1 MLLNILVACACI
13 ATTVPDSNLKSV
25 NPDSNLSSVNSKADS
40 SGVYPK
46 LTVNSKR
53 DAVGTEN
60 TTEGTKELEG
70 FPGYYIHVPKNALGK
85 KKVPL
90 VVMIHGRI
98 RNGLMEVEKFSG
110 LSDKHGMILLTVS
123 SIEPGYWDVV
133 RDLIDGK
140 IKYSITPYGV
150 EIYDFK
156 PRDVYKLDSALKY
169 VLKTQSIDPERI
181 ALVGFSDG
189 GSYSY
194 FLGRNNQKF
203 FSRIAPL
210 SAMAQFYGEDNAQS
224 KSQFFISGGLGEGPL
239 TNQVTRMAALLR
251 SQGYSAKTQIG
262 LRSHVDY
269 VEDQE
274 FVWQWF
280 KNSWDNPKITDSTPP
295 VRDSEVLLNLEAL
308 DKLTTFWSGFIQLP
322 DSIRNTSRMK
332 QQQEVWVRVGNEWST
347 VVMMDLKTM
356 CELHPQLNELLAKAE
371 LTVESAE
378 VLRRSIIETVYTI
391 EAGFDQDPPDS
402 SSVIGKTLKFKPVDK
417 SSVLYKNI
425 EFYKENKPR
434 FRELFKLKILG
445 LQ

>member
-1 MLLNILVACACI
+1 MLLNILTACLCI
-13 ATTVPDSNLKSV
+13 VSTIPDSSV
-25 NPDSNLSSVNSKADS
+25 MPVTYKTDS

-46 LTVNSKR
+46 LTVNSKV

-60 TTEGTKELEG
+60 ATEGTRELEE

-98 RNGLMEVEKFSG
+98 RNGLMEVEKFRG
-110 LSDKHGMILLTVS
+110 LSEKHGMILLTVS

-133 RDLIDGK
+133 RDLIDGN

-150 EIYDFK
+150 EIYNFK

-169 VLKTQSIDPERI
+169 VLNNQAIDPERI

-210 SAMAQFYGEDNAQS
+210 SAMAQFYGEDDPQS

-251 SQGYSAKTQIG
+251 SKGHSVKTQIG
-262 LRSHVDY
+262 LRGHVDY

-280 KNSWDNPKITDSTPP
+280 KNSWDNPKVTDSVPAT
-295 VRDSEVLLNLEAL
+295 RDSEVLLSLDAL
-308 DKLTTFWSGFIQLP
+308 DKLSTFWDGFIQLP

-332 QQQEVWVRVGNEWST
+332 EQREVWVRVGNEWST
-347 VVMMDLKTM
+347 VIMMDLKTM
-356 CELHPQLNELLAKAE
+356 CELHPQINDLLSKAG
-371 LTVESAE
+371 LTVEAADMF
-378 VLRRSIIETVYTI
+378 RRSIIETVYTI

-402 SSVIGKTLKFKPVDK
+402 SSVIGKTLKFKPVEK

-425 EFYKENKPR
+425 EFYKENKDR